1 MKYIIRLIS
10 LLGAAATLD
19 SWATVVENTN
29 TVAVAILAYASMDND
44 DDLDADAEYPVRYT
58 DWNGLLDAVSFP
70 GLTRQDKD
78 AMLFDYMM
86 NQSTNDLSSVDGEI
100 RELIRIGL
108 CECRDLN
115 HTNSLPYVRNFLL
128 NQTAHYMDEPVYL
141 YYKWAS
147 LNDDY
152 LAVTRSFL
160 SNESTAARAS
170 KPSDLLYLINS
181 IDRHEKYFGKNEWY
195 TNVVNLVYQSR
206 ASCAECAVVLDRLY
220 VSKFCNYEQS
230 SNRLETVR
238 GWLGSTNCTSE
249 VRAHCISITNQ
260 LMNASQPL
268 QEVEALRGL

>member
-1 MKYIIRLIS
+1 MKYMKRLIS
-10 LLGAAATLD
+10 LLGAAATLGA
-19 SWATVVENTN
+19 WATAVENTN

-70 GLTRQDKD
+70 ELTRQDKD

-115 HTNSLPYVRNFLL
+115 HTNALPYVRNFLL
-128 NQTAHYMDEPVYL
+128 NQTSRYMDEPVYL
-141 YYKWAS
+141 YYKWAP

-160 SNESTAARAS
+160 MNESREARAS
-170 KPSDLLYLINS
+170 KPSDLFYFVNS
-181 IDRHEKYFGKNEWY
+181 IDSHVKTFGRDEWY
-195 TNVVNLVYQSR
+195 TNVVNLAYQSR
-206 ASCAECAVVLDRLY
+206 AACGECAVVLDRLY
-220 VSKFCNYEQS
+220 VSKIGNYEHS

-249 VRAHCISITNQ
+249 VRAYCISVTNQ
-260 LMNASQPL
+260 LMNAAQPL
-268 QEVEALRGL
+268 PEVEALRGL